1 MPSRRNNKSAKTNK
15 VTKTSKNPVTTA
27 LRSQSKTKCY
37 FQKLWHKFKL
47 KIHLLMNLDQEKKKR
62 AQPVSLAI
70 SSREME
76 LKKIE
81 SKLYPKKVEMA
92 LPFTEIF
99 TLTSLMH
106 YLLYKYT

>member
-1 MPSRRNNKSAKTNK
+1 
-15 VTKTSKNPVTTA
+15 
-27 LRSQSKTKCY
+27 
-37 FQKLWHKFKL
+37 
-47 KIHLLMNLDQEKKKR
+47 MNLDQEKKKR

-99 TLTSLMH
+99 TLTS
-106 YLLYKYT
+106 